1 MAKTEYRTIT
11 FEIGE
16 FEKHFPE
23 LENRKDLNN
32 SDKLRVALGL
42 KPRKAKAGAPEG
54 NRNAVGNKSRWGKE
68 KAA

>member
-16 FEKHFPE
+16 FAEHFPE
-23 LENRKDLNN
+23 LENRTDLNS

-42 KPRKAKAGAPEG
+42 KPRKAKAGAPS
-54 NRNAVGNKSRWGKE
+54 GNKNAIGNPGRWEKE
-68 KAA
+68 KAV